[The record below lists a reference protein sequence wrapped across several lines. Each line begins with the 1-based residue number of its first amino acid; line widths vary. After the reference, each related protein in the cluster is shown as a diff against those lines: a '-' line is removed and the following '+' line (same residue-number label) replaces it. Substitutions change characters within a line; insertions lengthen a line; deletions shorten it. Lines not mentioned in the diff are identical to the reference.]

1 MEKKPLAF
9 LLVSLIALFATFLYS
24 FFNPF
29 PTFFSQLPFALLI
42 IGFFLFG
49 TLAFGYLSFVPHI
62 FLGLAMGAE
71 KNAILFVYLVPIII
85 ATYAGAML
93 GAALGKDFNR
103 KKYFLGDG
111 KKVLTLLIVAI
122 ILTIAIDLALPYVIQ
137 YWPQDIMGL
146 SIKPGGDV
154 WSLISNLPG
163 TISN

>member
-1 MEKKPLAF
+1 
-9 LLVSLIALFATFLYS
+9 
-24 FFNPF
+24 
-29 PTFFSQLPFALLI
+29 
-42 IGFFLFG
+42 
-49 TLAFGYLSFVPHI
+49 
-62 FLGLAMGAE
+62 MGAE